1 MSFKSSTTTSLSLSL
16 SLSLF
21 LFGFILFSENSA
33 QARTFKNA
41 YISFEMLDSWKCK
54 LEQTEFVCRSEEPNE
69 SKEAVII
76 FTAKEKGPTD
86 SFPIYFEHLN
96 KQISAPA
103 KTGTPL
109 ISTVTIPPREVLI
122 NDQKWLDS
130 LHINS
135 EVQNYY
141 TRYLATIKDQISVL
155 ITFTAHNSKYQK
167 HAAHFAETV
176 KSLRVIASK
185 DLNSSTNGGAIG
197 GAGGVGVFGGVNNAM
212 NPNDLIADEL
222 PNSGSQSA
230 GGLLSNELFLG
241 FILLLLAG
249 GAYVGIRMYKKNN
262 G

>member
-1 MSFKSSTTTSLSLSL
+1 MRFNFSINTAILLSC
-16 SLSLF
+16 
-21 LFGFILFSENSA
+21 FILFTQNSV

-54 LEQTEFVCRSEEPNE
+54 LEQTEFVCRSEDPQEA
-69 SKEAVII
+69 KEAVII

-86 SFPIYFEHLN
+86 SFPIYMEHLN
-96 KQISAPA
+96 KPITAPS
-103 KTGTPL
+103 KTGPSLT
-109 ISTVTIPPREVLI
+109 STITIAPREVLI

-141 TRYLATIKDQISVL
+141 TRYLPTIKDQIAIL

-167 HAAHFAETV
+167 HATHFAETV

-185 DLNSSTNGGAIG
+185 DLNRNSGGPGIG
-197 GAGGVGVFGGVNNAM
+197 GPDSNIYGNVNNAM
-212 NPNDLIADEL
+212 NPNDLLSDESA
-222 PNSGSQSA
+222 NGDEGKGSIFK
-230 GGLLSNELFLG
+230 NEMFLG
-241 FILLLLAG
+241 FLLLLLAIA
-249 GAYVGIRMYKKNN
+249 AYIGIKIYQKKKN

>member
-1 MSFKSSTTTSLSLSL
+1 MSFKFTVFTSFFLSCL
-16 SLSLF
+16 
-21 LFGFILFSENSA
+21 ILFSQNTA

-41 YISFEMLDSWKCK
+41 YISFEMQDSWKCK
-54 LEQTEFVCRSEEPNE
+54 LEQTEFVCRSEDPQE

-96 KQISAPA
+96 KPITAPA
-103 KTGTPL
+103 KTGSTL
-109 ISTVTIPPREVLI
+109 KSTVTIAPREVLI

-141 TRYLATIKDQISVL
+141 TRYLPTIKDQISVL
-155 ITFTAHNSKYQK
+155 ITFTAHNTKYQK
-167 HAAHFAETV
+167 YAAQFAETV

-185 DLNSSTNGGAIG
+185 DLTSGTNGGGIG
-197 GAGGVGVFGGVNNAM
+197 GAGGTGVFGSVNNAV
-212 NPNDLIADEL
+212 NPNDLIADDTSG
-222 PNSGSQSA
+222 NSNGS
-230 GGLLSNELFLG
+230 GGLFKNELFLG
-241 FILLLLAG
+241 FLILILAAL
-249 GAYVGIRMYKKNN
+249 AYVGIKIYQKKKK

>member
-1 MSFKSSTTTSLSLSL
+1 MASILLA
-16 SLSLF
+16 
-21 LFGFILFSENSA
+21 GFTLFSPNRT

-54 LEQTEFVCRSEEPNE
+54 LEQTEFVCRSEDPQE

-96 KQISAPA
+96 KPITAPA
-103 KTGTPL
+103 KTGMNLT
-109 ISTVTIPPREVLI
+109 STVTIAPREVLI

-130 LHINS
+130 LHVNS

-141 TRYLATIKDQISVL
+141 TRYLATIKDQIAVL

-167 HAAHFAETV
+167 HATHFAETV

-185 DLNSSTNGGAIG
+185 DLNSGTNGSGIG
-197 GAGGVGVFGGVNNAM
+197 GAGGAGVFGSVNNAI
-212 NPNDLIADEL
+212 NPNDLLSEESSDNNTGDSVI
-222 PNSGSQSA
+222 
-230 GGLLSNELFLG
+230 GGLFKNGMFLG
-241 FILLLLAG
+241 FLFIILALV
-249 GAYVGIRMYKKNN
+249 AYVGFQIYKKKN

>member
-1 MSFKSSTTTSLSLSL
+1 MSFKFTIITSILLSGL
-16 SLSLF
+16 
-21 LFGFILFSENSA
+21 ILFSQNSA

-54 LEQTEFVCRSEEPNE
+54 LEQTEFVCRSEDPQEA
-69 SKEAVII
+69 KEAVII

-96 KQISAPA
+96 KPIMAPA
-103 KTGTPL
+103 KTGSPL
-109 ISTVTIPPREVLI
+109 TSTVTIAPREVLI

-141 TRYLATIKDQISVL
+141 TRYLATIKDQIAVL

-185 DLNSSTNGGAIG
+185 DLNANTNGGGLG
-197 GAGGVGVFGGVNNAM
+197 GAGGVGVFGGVSNAM
-212 NPNDLIADEL
+212 NPNDLIADDTAVSDE
-222 PNSGSQSA
+222 GK
-230 GGLLSNELFLG
+230 GGLLKNEMFLG
-241 FILLLLAG
+241 FLLLLLAAA
-249 GAYVGIRMYKKNN
+249 AYVGFKIYQKKKN
-262 G
+262 